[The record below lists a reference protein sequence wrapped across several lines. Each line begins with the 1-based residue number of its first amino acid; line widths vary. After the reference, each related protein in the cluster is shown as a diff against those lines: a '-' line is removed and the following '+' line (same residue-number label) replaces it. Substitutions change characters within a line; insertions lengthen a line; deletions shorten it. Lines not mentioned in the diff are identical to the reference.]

1 MIYEKLMDDLKQAML
16 QKEELKVSTLRMLK
30 AELMKYEKEAVGQ
43 AVTDEVALNMVQRL
57 VKQRKDSAEQFK
69 NGGRPELAEK
79 EEQEIAILMTYMPAQ
94 MGEDE
99 VRAIVKSK
107 KEALGVTDKSGVG
120 KLMGALMGEL
130 KGKADGAL
138 IKRVVDE
145 ELS

>member
-1 MIYEKLMDDLKQAML
+1 MDDLKQAML